1 VLQEQEANDDAQDT
15 QHTWGPRCEKAIDRR
30 HNISPVNALRSLHAT
45 RDHGLS
51 GRFSWRIFLDWIKA
65 PHRWDRLQPPKSL
78 DALIRRVIHLWG
90 GHMTERVDP
99 KGLSD
104 AVALEEQIAD
114 LKQTVALLRAEL
126 ADMRE
131 QRDKWQ
137 SRAERVSLT
146 APC

>member
-1 VLQEQEANDDAQDT
+1 
-15 QHTWGPRCEKAIDRR
+15 
-30 HNISPVNALRSLHAT
+30 
-45 RDHGLS
+45 
-51 GRFSWRIFLDWIKA
+51 
-65 PHRWDRLQPPKSL
+65 
-78 DALIRRVIHLWG
+78 
-90 GHMTERVDP
+90 MTERVNP

-104 AVALEEQIAD
+104 NVALEEQIAD
-114 LKQTVALLRAEL
+114 LKQVVALMGAEL

>member
-1 VLQEQEANDDAQDT
+1 M
-15 QHTWGPRCEKAIDRR
+15 
-30 HNISPVNALRSLHAT
+30 
-45 RDHGLS
+45 
-51 GRFSWRIFLDWIKA
+51 
-65 PHRWDRLQPPKSL
+65 
-78 DALIRRVIHLWG
+78 WG
-90 GHMTERVDP
+90 GRMTERVNP

-104 AVALEEQIAD
+104 TVALEEQIAD
-114 LKQTVALLRAEL
+114 LKQVVALMRAEL

>member
-1 VLQEQEANDDAQDT
+1 
-15 QHTWGPRCEKAIDRR
+15 
-30 HNISPVNALRSLHAT
+30 
-45 RDHGLS
+45 
-51 GRFSWRIFLDWIKA
+51 
-65 PHRWDRLQPPKSL
+65 
-78 DALIRRVIHLWG
+78 
-90 GHMTERVDP
+90 MTERVDP

>member
-1 VLQEQEANDDAQDT
+1 M
-15 QHTWGPRCEKAIDRR
+15 
-30 HNISPVNALRSLHAT
+30 
-45 RDHGLS
+45 
-51 GRFSWRIFLDWIKA
+51 
-65 PHRWDRLQPPKSL
+65 
-78 DALIRRVIHLWG
+78 IHLWG
-90 GHMTERVDP
+90 GRMTERVNP

-104 AVALEEQIAD
+104 TVALEEQIAD
-114 LKQTVALLRAEL
+114 LKQVVALMRAEL